1 MKKLV
6 LKGGLVCDPL
16 KKIQRICDVLI
27 IDNKITEISKTTKNE
42 WSDEF
47 NVLDLR
53 GMIVLPGLIDFH
65 THLRDPGFEWK
76 EDLHSGTLAA
86 AKGGFTTVCAMPNTN
101 PVPDSAPIVRD
112 FIHKSYNSN
121 VNALPFGS
129 ITKGRKGKTLSP
141 MFQLQDAGVVGFSDD
156 GDTIMDSNIMRQ
168 ALLYSIETKLPII
181 NHAEDVNIK
190 NNGVMNAGIVA
201 DKLGLKGTLSSSEF
215 LIIKRDIDLAKETG
229 GRIHIPHVSTEQSVS
244 YIFDA
249 KKSGVNI
256 TSEVTPHHL
265 TMTENWIYGL
275 NGDIPEY
282 LTTSAY
288 DTNAKVNPPLRSE
301 NDVTA
306 VIQGLNEGVLD
317 IIATDHAPHSLNE
330 KECSF
335 DEALPGINNIETAFS
350 QVYKLV
356 DRDLI
361 SLEKLISSLTV
372 NPAAIINRCEYG
384 SLYLNTPA
392 NLTVFNPSTYW
403 TVNERTLSSKSSNT
417 PLKGKE
423 LKGRIVFTIFNGKI
437 IHDEL

>member
-201 DKLGLKGTLSSSEF
+201 DKLGLKGTL
-215 LIIKRDIDLAKETG
+215 
-229 GRIHIPHVSTEQSVS
+229 
-244 YIFDA
+244 
-249 KKSGVNI
+249 
-256 TSEVTPHHL
+256 
-265 TMTENWIYGL
+265 
-275 NGDIPEY
+275 
-282 LTTSAY
+282 
-288 DTNAKVNPPLRSE
+288 
-301 NDVTA
+301 
-306 VIQGLNEGVLD
+306 
-317 IIATDHAPHSLNE
+317 
-330 KECSF
+330 
-335 DEALPGINNIETAFS
+335 
-350 QVYKLV
+350 
-356 DRDLI
+356 
-361 SLEKLISSLTV
+361 
-372 NPAAIINRCEYG
+372 
-384 SLYLNTPA
+384 
-392 NLTVFNPSTYW
+392 
-403 TVNERTLSSKSSNT
+403 
-417 PLKGKE
+417 
-423 LKGRIVFTIFNGKI
+423 
-437 IHDEL
+437 